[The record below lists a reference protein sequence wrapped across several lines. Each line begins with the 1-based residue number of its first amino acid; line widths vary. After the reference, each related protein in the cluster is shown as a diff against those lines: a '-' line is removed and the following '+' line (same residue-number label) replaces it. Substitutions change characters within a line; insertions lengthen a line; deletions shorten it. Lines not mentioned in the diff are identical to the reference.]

1 MLLHYILQRLHMT
14 PDEYA
19 KKPSL
24 VRMFIRA
31 SMRAQIELENRDRT

>member
-1 MLLHYILQRLHMT
+1 MT

-19 KKPSL
+19 EKPAL

-31 SMRAQIELENRDRT
+31 SIRAQIELENQKQT

>member
-1 MLLHYILQRLHMT
+1 MT

-19 KKPSL
+19 KKPPL

-31 SMRAQIELENRDRT
+31 SVRAQIEVENRGST